1 MKLSGDDECTNGPT
15 TIQVLIPVGDHALLD
30 HVSHG
35 GADLLGMD
43 AQVVTVHQFKAN
55 GVGDTTEAQLDAV
68 AIVNHL
74 GSVAG
79 NSLLSLADG
88 GILQLVQGQVGLD
101 DHIGHSHG
109 QGAVAGQVG
118 GCGG

>member
-1 MKLSGDDECTNGPT
+1 MMNAPT
-15 TIQVLIPVGDHALLD
+15 DQPRSRFLIPVGDHALLD
-30 HVSHG
+30 HVGHG

-74 GSVAG
+74 GGVAG

-88 GILQLVQGQVGLD
+88 GDPAARTGVRSDSMITSAIATGRAQSPGRWGMRGLT
-101 DHIGHSHG
+101 S
-109 QGAVAGQVG
+109 
-118 GCGG
+118 